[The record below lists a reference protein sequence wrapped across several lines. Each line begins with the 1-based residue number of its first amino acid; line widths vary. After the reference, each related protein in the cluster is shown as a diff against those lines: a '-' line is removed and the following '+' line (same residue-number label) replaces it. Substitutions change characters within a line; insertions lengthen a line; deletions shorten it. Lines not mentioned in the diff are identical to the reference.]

1 MSRELWLLRHGKSD
15 REAQVIDFERPLRK
29 RGKLAA
35 QRVGTWMKQQHL
47 VPDVVLSSPAKRAY
61 DTAKIVCA
69 ALGIDESAVHQD
81 KRLYFQGVD
90 LLKTVLSECPE
101 QSGRVLLVGH
111 NPDFEDMLFDLVGAL
126 SLPDTDKLLPT
137 AALARLTMPGDWRRL
152 TAGCAQLVSITYAK
166 SLP

>member
-15 REAQVIDFERPLRK
+15 QDAQMIDFERPLKK

-35 QRVGTWMKQQHL
+35 QRVGVWMKQQHL
-47 VPDVVLSSPAKRAY
+47 IPDVVLSSPAKRAY

-69 ALGIDESAVHQD
+69 ALGFDESVVHQD
-81 KRLYFQGVD
+81 KRLYFQGVE
-90 LLKTVLSECPE
+90 LLKVILSECSE

-111 NPDFEDMLFDLVGAL
+111 NPDFEDLLFDLVGAL

-137 AALARLTMPGDWRRL
+137 AALARLGMPDNWRHL